1 MARGNTY
8 TCMCCNKEYNYCP
21 KCALTK
27 PAYDAENFCSPAH
40 ANIFAILSKHGCNL
54 ATAEETLEALKDY
67 DITSLNESVQTHI
80 DSLMPKKAKARKEVV
95 SNEETA
101 QE

>member
-8 TCMCCNKEYNYCP
+8 TCLACGKVFTYCP

-27 PAYDAENFCSPAH
+27 PNYDAESFCCKEH
-40 ANIFAILSKHGCNL
+40 ADIFKILSKHGCGL
-54 ATAEETLEALKDY
+54 ATAEDTLDALKGY
-67 DITSLNESVQTHI
+67 DTTGLTESIEKHMNSLKPV
-80 DSLMPKKAKARKEVV
+80 KKAKAQKEV
-95 SNEETA
+95 ETPT